1 MKMDQ
6 DWEFRDCTC
15 QLLLW
20 ILKWQQKKHIDYD
33 TVSMNNFKFLL
44 PLESILCQ
52 MELLIEEDPES
63 YVKSSA
69 LETYLAYCQ
78 YYDGGLQRPNLTL
91 IVQSAF
97 ASPKKNH
104 TSSTNGHDQKKHSF
118 VTSDFH
124 YKKKIMDALF
134 QASVG
139 DSIYPSQKNNNRK
152 ELQTMTENLM
162 NQVAKC
168 IIEEHDVELYFS
180 FMQGY
185 ENLFR
190 DHSYSGD
197 GEYHT
202 NLKKDNSAPLTLLR
216 NHFDEEG
223 NKLEQGQQD
232 FFHEDL
238 EELECT

>member
-1 MKMDQ
+1 MEQ
-6 DWEFRDCTC
+6 DWEFRDCSC

-20 ILKWQQKKHIDYD
+20 ILNWQQKNKGDYGA
-33 TVSMNNFKFLL
+33 VSMNNVQFFL
-44 PLESILCQ
+44 PIESILCQ

-97 ASPKKNH
+97 TFPNKNH
-104 TSSTNGHDQKKHSF
+104 ASSTNGHHHSF

-124 YKKKIMDALF
+124 YKKKIIDALF

-139 DSIYPSQKNNNRK
+139 ESICSSQKNKNLLTII
-152 ELQTMTENLM
+152 ETLM
-162 NQVAKC
+162 NQVVQC

-180 FMQGY
+180 FRQGY

-190 DHSYSGD
+190 SHSYSVD
-197 GEYHT
+197 GEYHV
-202 NLKKDNSAPLTLLR
+202 NLKKDNSTPLNLLR
-216 NHFDEEG
+216 NHFHEEG
-223 NKLEQGQQD
+223 NEQEQERQD